1 MKNLKDL
8 ISLAW
13 WLIACLLCFSA
24 TEGNAQVIKMSA
36 KDLTK
41 NSTAVLYG
49 KCSKVKSE
57 WNDKKNMILTSVT
70 IVPDEYIKGNLG
82 SEAVITVPG
91 GRVDNIL
98 YEVSDMP
105 LFIEGEDVVAFVSTN
120 SKGKNL
126 VTGGY
131 QGKIKIEKDKKTG
144 KKMVEDTGDEI
155 HAPGQVK
162 KTTLEDYVEKLK
174 SWAEN

>member
-120 SKGKNL
+120 SKGKKGKKQNGSDEL
-126 VTGGY
+126 SFY
-131 QGKIKIEKDKKTG
+131 QGFK
-144 KKMVEDTGDEI
+144 VN
-155 HAPGQVK
+155 P
-162 KTTLEDYVEKLK
+162 EKLK
-174 SWAEN
+174 SITFDYTF